1 VQVID
6 IESPFQYPD
15 LATALRGL
23 NSSGVAAAAMERAGE
38 EAVTAA
44 HTAALAPFRLRDESY
59 LVPATFRCL
68 IARRAAS

>member
-1 VQVID
+1 MFD

-44 HTAALAPFRLRDESY
+44 HSAALAPFRKADASY
-59 LVPATFRCL
+59 SVPATFRCL
-68 IARRAAS
+68 IAHRAAV